1 MRPAGPITEQAGSRL
16 TAGALPDAS
25 EIALYAATHPG
36 QARRS
41 NGASRHPRHGGER
54 GATGMDPAPYVER
67 VAGGGPFVGV
77 KCTVRKG
84 GRVWPSGLS
93 GPCGSDHQPGHDGT
107 ASREAGQRYRRGTGR
122 GERSQAD
129 TFQLTV
135 SIDRGGSAAP
145 RGGTCLARSGPGRPP
160 LRWPGPLCVGL
171 RRPHRPCRVTGRHH
185 ALGARGSAAAV
196 RVWSSPKSANRTE
209 PVLQGLLALAS
220 GRQDPMMV
228 SSDPDGRAAGRAPC
242 AQRSSPGER
251 R

>member
-1 MRPAGPITEQAGSRL
+1 VTCSLRTCVDAGGGWLIFALPPAELAVHPSEASRHAIYLVGDDLNATGAALEAKGVRPAGPITEQAGSRL

-145 RGGTCLARSGPGRPP
+145 RVVPA
-160 LRWPGPLCVGL
+160 
-171 RRPHRPCRVTGRHH
+171 
-185 ALGARGSAAAV
+185 
-196 RVWSSPKSANRTE
+196 
-209 PVLQGLLALAS
+209 
-220 GRQDPMMV
+220 
-228 SSDPDGRAAGRAPC
+228 
-242 AQRSSPGER
+242 
-251 R
+251 